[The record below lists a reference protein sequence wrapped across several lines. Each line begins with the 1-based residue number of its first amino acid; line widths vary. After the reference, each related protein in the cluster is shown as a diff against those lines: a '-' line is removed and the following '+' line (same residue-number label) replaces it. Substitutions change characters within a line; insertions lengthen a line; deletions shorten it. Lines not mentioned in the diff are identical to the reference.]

1 MASESLNR
9 RKVQELYE
17 RFGPAI
23 YSRCRRLL
31 RDPVQA
37 EDATQEVF
45 LRVLRHI
52 ESMPSD
58 HAALAWIYRISTNY
72 CLNLI
77 RDGSRRAEPVDAM
90 PEQQVIDF
98 EGSVVSKDLA
108 ERLMTDAPP
117 ELKAPVVLYHL
128 KGMEQAQIARA
139 LGVSRRTILYRLGEF
154 ADRARRFYAKAEAGM
169 A

>member
-1 MASESLNR
+1 MKPKNLSR

-31 RDPVQA
+31 RDPVAA

-45 LRVLRHI
+45 LRVLKHI
-52 ESMPSD
+52 DSMPGD
-58 HAALAWIYRISTNY
+58 PAALAWVYRISTNY

-77 RDGSRRAEPVDAM
+77 RDGQRRGEPVDVV

-98 EGSVVSKDLA
+98 EGSVLSKDFA
-108 ERLMTDAPP
+108 SRLMGDAPP
-117 ELKAPVVLYHL
+117 ELRTPVVLYHM
-128 KGMEQAQIARA
+128 KGMEQSQIARA
-139 LGVSRRTILYRLGEF
+139 LGVSRRTVLYRLGEF
-154 ADRARRFYAKAEAGM
+154 AERARRFAARADAGL